1 MAITRRKYN
10 IDTAAVKMERAVSAI
25 EVGPAED
32 LRGKLEAQGIR
43 MVTPMHD
50 INDDSYVPGSALEKK
65 LEEVYGRGANDSDD
79 VCTIELDGFQTLLF
93 EHAGQYMTSNN
104 VLDVKSGELK
114 TLSPQVE
121 NLLVGEMTV
130 GTDVLD
136 RSYFYQLTKDMTQEQ
151 LDALRARVAERV
163 EDFNRRVHEEE
174 AKREGLSM
182 ADMPLLAYEKERKGM
197 EKELNSWFRPWTRL
211 AGRIEFAM
219 ESREMDS
226 GKNLDE
232 AMLSSI
238 VGEFARMEEY
248 APYLER
254 ELKGFAFN
262 RCVDRKLDYTKLPPE
277 LKTAD
282 LEKKFLEEFPFCVE
296 AKEWDMLS
304 MAYNMG
310 TKAVIRLQEEESLEN
325 GYIGGEV
332 RFSRYTPVIG
342 GPVIPGGKV
351 TGIGQIDYKD
361 CTNAFAIIDSN
372 RKAVAWFDMS
382 EYQRRSTL
390 ECVELSRKFREA
402 QGQANARGRRKG
414 VNI

>member
-10 IDTAAVKMERAVSAI
+10 IDTAAAKMERAVSAI
-25 EVGPAED
+25 EVGPVED

-50 INDDSYVPGSALEKK
+50 INDDSYVAGSALEKK
-65 LEEVYGRGANDSDD
+65 LEEAFGRGGNDSDD

-114 TLSPQVE
+114 ILFPQLE
-121 NLLVGEMTV
+121 NILVGEMTMGMV
-130 GTDVLD
+130 VLD
-136 RSYFYQLTKDMTQEQ
+136 RAYFYRLTKDMSQEQ
-151 LDALRARVAERV
+151 LDALRTRVAERV
-163 EDFNRRVHEEE
+163 EDFYRKVYEE
-174 AKREGLSM
+174 LT
-182 ADMPLLAYEKERKGM
+182 YEKERKAM

-211 AGRIEFAM
+211 AGRIEFVI
-219 ESREMDS
+219 ESREMDP

-232 AMLSSI
+232 VMLSSI
-238 VGEFARMEEY
+238 VGEFARLEEY
-248 APYLER
+248 APYREK
-254 ELKGFAFN
+254 ELKEFTFN
-262 RCVDRKLDYTKLPPE
+262 RCVDRKLDYTKLPEE
-277 LKTAD
+277 LKTPD
-282 LEKKFLEEFPFCVE
+282 LEKKFLEECPFCVE

-310 TKAVIRLQEEESLEN
+310 TKAVIRLQEEESPEN

-332 RFSRYTPVIG
+332 GFSRYTPVIG
-342 GPVIPGGKV
+342 GPVIPDGKV

-372 RKAVAWFDMS
+372 RKAVPWYDMK
-382 EYQRRSTL
+382 EYQRRSVL
-390 ECVELSRKFREA
+390 ECVETSRKFRQS
-402 QGQANARGRRKG
+402 QGQANARCRRKG
-414 VNI
+414 MNIQ